1 VTSRRSFIA
10 ALGSGL
16 AGPAKAVA
24 DAAKAV
30 TAAPFAGNVGLE
42 LYSLRREMAK
52 DAPGTLA
59 QVRAMGFQEVEV
71 AGFVVPPAAI
81 LRPQLDAAGLA
92 CTSYMGEVKRF
103 DHDLHGLVSEAKA
116 LGARFLVLSWI
127 DHQEHLMPAQ
137 VDKAVKSMT
146 TWARQV
152 RSEGLRFAYHSHNYE
167 FEPEGQGTLYERIVT
182 ETPRIVEFEMD
193 VFWFVLA
200 GQDPVAWLRRHPGR
214 FPLFHLKDARKGTA
228 LPTLEMPGHEEA
240 SVAVGSGLVDFPAL
254 LREAAR
260 SGGERYFIED
270 ESSQAA
276 ANVPQSLAWLRSLK
290 L

>member
-1 VTSRRSFIA
+1 M
-10 ALGSGL
+10 
-16 AGPAKAVA
+16 A

-30 TAAPFAGNVGLE
+30 TAVPFAGNVGLE

-71 AGFVVPPAAI
+71 PGFVLAPASV
-81 LRPQLDAAGLA
+81 LRPQLDAAGLS
-92 CTSYMGEVKRF
+92 CTSYMGDPRRF
-103 DHDLHGLVSEAKA
+103 DRELDALVSEAKA
-116 LGARFLVLSWI
+116 MGARFLVLPWI
-127 DHQEHLMPAQ
+127 DHQEHLTSAQ

-146 TWARQV
+146 AWARHV

-167 FEPEGQGTLYERIVT
+167 FEPEGDRTLYERLVA
-182 ETPRIVEFEMD
+182 ETPSIVEFEMD

-200 GQDPVAWLRRHPGR
+200 GQDPAAWLRRFPGR

-240 SVAVGSGLVDFPAL
+240 SVAVGAGLVDFPAL

-270 ESSQAA
+270 ESTEAA
-276 ANVPQSLAWLRSLK
+276 ANLPQSLAWLRGLPALTSTSRGRAAR
-290 L
+290 

>member
-1 VTSRRSFIA
+1 MTSRRSFIA
-10 ALGSGL
+10 ALGGGL

-24 DAAKAV
+24 EAARGAP
-30 TAAPFAGNVGLE
+30 AAPFTGNVGLE

-52 DAPGTLA
+52 DPPGTLA
-59 QVRAMGFQEVEV
+59 RVRAMGFQEVEV
-71 AGFVVPPAAI
+71 PGFVLAPAAV

-92 CTSYMGEVKRF
+92 CASYMGEVKRF

-127 DHQEHLMPAQ
+127 DHQEHLTSVQ

-146 TWARQV
+146 TWARHV

-167 FEPEGQGTLYERIVT
+167 FEPEGQSTLYERLVA

-200 GQDPVAWLRRHPGR
+200 GQDPAAWLRRHPGR
-214 FPLFHLKDARKGTA
+214 FPLFHLKDARKGTV
-228 LPTLEMPGHEEA
+228 LPTLEMPGHEES
-240 SVAVGSGLVDFPAL
+240 SVALGTGLVDFPSL

-270 ESSQAA
+270 ESGQAA
-276 ANVPQSLAWLRSLK
+276 ANIPESLAWLRNLR